1 MVSEKPIYGQ
11 IEEYLDYCRAR
22 QMTQQT
28 METKTRV
35 LSKFAELGLVD
46 DMTKCTNQIINKW
59 IAMQSS
65 GEATGNK
72 ISGRTINCR
81 MAHIIAFAKYL
92 RDMDYEIP
100 LKIRLIEQVKEQPPR
115 RNWFTREQVEAAMDG
130 ARPMARLLIAI
141 TFDSGL
147 RATELRNLRVKNIN
161 GREIRIIGKGGKE
174 GSVFITQQ
182 TKELLEDWVEMNNIT
197 EYLWPSPAY
206 DDGRPY
212 SIDELRYIMRREFK
226 RAGIDGFYLHALR
239 HSFATDIQK
248 RGASISQA
256 QKLLRHSNSATTEIY
271 LHAFDN
277 GMMSVYD
284 QLKSVAA

>member
-46 DMTKCTNQIINKW
+46 DMTKCTNQIINRW

-182 TKELLEDWVEMNNIT
+182 TKELLEDWIEMNNIT

-284 QLKSVAA
+284 QLKSAAV

>member
-92 RDMDYEIP
+92 RDMDYEVP

-182 TKELLEDWVEMNNIT
+182 TKELLEDWIEINNIT